1 MRIVRGT
8 RGVVGLLACTAL
20 LTVAGAT
27 YFQPRLSMPT
37 VETEGMTKSQV
48 LSLSE
53 PLLQALLVGATK
65 VETVA
70 SPIVTF
76 NPSGQTIH
84 SWNIDCTDLR
94 SGDTAHLL
102 LNGDTGELMRA
113 SHYRKNER
121 YARFN
126 PDSPQKT
133 AIGLA
138 WDWSH
143 ALKIVGA
150 TEGWRVIGTHKK
162 AYGQWDVCLRAGD
175 HYAILTVKTDTGQL
189 IQTMCGHLPSATMAW
204 APFRTDMAS

>member
-1 MRIVRGT
+1 MRNVRGT

-20 LTVAGAT
+20 LTVAAAT
-27 YFQPRLSMPT
+27 YFQPRLSKPT
-37 VETEGMTKSQV
+37 VQPSGMTKSEV
-48 LSLSE
+48 LSFSE

-70 SPIVTF
+70 SPMTTF

-113 SHYRKNER
+113 SHYRKSDR
-121 YARFN
+121 TTRFT
-126 PDSPQKT
+126 PASSQKV

-143 ALKIVGA
+143 ALKIVGP
-150 TEGWRVIGTHKK
+150 TQGWRVIGTHQKS
-162 AYGQWDVCLRAGD
+162 YGQWDVCLRAGD
-175 HYAILTVKTDTGQL
+175 HYTILTVKTDTGQL
-189 IQTMCGHLPSATMAW
+189 VQTVCGHLPSATMAW
-204 APFRTDMAS
+204 APFRSGVAS